1 MDILNRYFVSYHEK
15 IFLTVLL
22 TDGLL
27 KTVGFPWSA
36 FVSKITLYFLLV
48 LILASFMR
56 FNSRNHV
63 VIAFVMYLPTYLLSL
78 VFDFEGATLYFS
90 LAVYAAVVALFVVMG
105 KVRKVAPSGP
115 YGVGFRQFVIK
126 KETTP
131 TVSVFYPI
139 RREEYDRLK
148 SNHDGIV
155 QWWTSETAGID
166 ASSVWYKPYSPVLL
180 YELMAYK
187 IEAIPNKE
195 LHPDF
200 ATGGK
205 KLTPVIYCHGLSSIR
220 HKSSSIVNNL
230 VSYGCIVYCLD
241 FTDGTCAAY
250 QDHTTVPPTLVV
262 YSDYDKDKSDISAEK
277 FRRNQIDHRM
287 KDIGFL
293 LQHIKEEAKSDTFYK
308 LFL

>member
-1 MDILNRYFVSYHEK
+1 MDILNSYFVSYHEK

-27 KTVGFPWSA
+27 KTVGFAWSA

-63 VIAFVMYLPTYLLSL
+63 VIAFAMYLPTYLLSL
-78 VFDFEGATLYFS
+78 AFDFEGATLYFS
-90 LAVYAAVVALFVVMG
+90 LAVYAAVVALFVAMG

-166 ASSVWYKPYSPVLL
+166 ASSVWYKPYSPFLL

-200 ATGGK
+200 STGGK

-230 VSYGCIVYCLD
+230 ASYGCIVYCLD

-293 LQHIKEEAKSDTFYK
+293 LQHIKEEAKSDTFHK